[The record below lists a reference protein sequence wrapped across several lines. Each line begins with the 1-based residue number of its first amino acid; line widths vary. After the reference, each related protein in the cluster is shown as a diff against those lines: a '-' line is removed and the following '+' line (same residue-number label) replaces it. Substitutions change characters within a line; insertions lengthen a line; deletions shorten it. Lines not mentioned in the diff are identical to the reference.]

1 MQQERRQQRQDLLPR
16 LLQDWSLHPV
26 LQADLQLVVALQ
38 LALGRALL
46 VAPELP
52 AVAEA
57 VLVLDL

>member
-1 MQQERRQQRQDLLPR
+1 MQLEQRPTRDSLPL

-57 VLVLDL
+57 VQVLNS

>member
-1 MQQERRQQRQDLLPR
+1 MQLEQRPPRDSLPR
-16 LLQDWSLHPV
+16 LLRDWSLQPV

>member
-1 MQQERRQQRQDLLPR
+1 MQLEQQQPRDSLPR
-16 LLQDWSLHPV
+16 LLRDWSLRPV